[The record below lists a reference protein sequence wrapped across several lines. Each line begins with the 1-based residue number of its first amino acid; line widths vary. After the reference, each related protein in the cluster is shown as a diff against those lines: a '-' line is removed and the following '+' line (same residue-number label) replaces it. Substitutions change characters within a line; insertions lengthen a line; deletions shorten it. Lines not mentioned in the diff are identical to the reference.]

1 MRLLIMGPPG
11 AGKGTQGERLAEAL
25 GVPRFSTGDF
35 LRDARQAD
43 TELGRRARGYMDA
56 GELVP
61 DDVIL
66 EIVGELLQ
74 ERRAAA
80 GFVLDGFPR
89 TVAQAEGLADLLRSR
104 DERLD
109 ALVNLEV
116 PEAELERRLLGRASA
131 EGRADD
137 TKATIRRRLEVYRKS
152 TLPVLQWYRES
163 GVPVLDVAGV
173 GDIEVI
179 QATIRAELVR

>member
-61 DDVIL
+61 L
-66 EIVGELLQ
+66 HN
-74 ERRAAA
+74 
-80 GFVLDGFPR
+80 
-89 TVAQAEGLADLLRSR
+89 T
-104 DERLD
+104 
-109 ALVNLEV
+109 ALVTEDYYWMALNEATENREATDVFWQWISENL
-116 PEAELERRLLGRASA
+116 RHY
-131 EGRADD
+131 ADHMD
-137 TKATIRRRLEVYRKS
+137 QEYS
-152 TLPVLQWYRES
+152 S
-163 GVPVLDVAGV
+163 VA
-173 GDIEVI
+173 
-179 QATIRAELVR
+179 